1 MRSTGRTLAAVL
13 ALGIAGTAAPAVAAQ
28 GQPPA
33 NIKVSKQ
40 AQGPLQALQ
49 TAVNANDTAKIPGAV
64 AAAQAVATTK
74 EDRYM
79 LGQLWLK
86 AAIAAK
92 DDAQTTQASALILNS
107 GMASADQV
115 RILRDNQARI
125 KFRAKDY
132 AGAQTELQALLAAN
146 PNDADALLLLGE
158 VYENQNNGAQAVDT
172 FQKAMAVR
180 KSAGQPVPADWQR
193 RTVALAYKHKLP
205 TLMPLLGEWVRSNP
219 SADNVRDAARIVGDN
234 SGMSDSDQI
243 DLFRLQRAAGA
254 LKGESDF
261 YRYSNAALVKGFPGE
276 AKAVLDE
283 GFASGA
289 ISKTRPV
296 FRDVYTSA
304 TSKAAA
310 DRASLATTERNGLA
324 ATTARQAL
332 VAGDVF
338 LGYGEYGKAAGL
350 YRTALTKP
358 GADADLI
365 NLRLG
370 IALARAGDKAG
381 ATTALQTAGGKQQQI
396 AQLWQA
402 WVAGRS

>member
-1 MRSTGRTLAAVL
+1 
-13 ALGIAGTAAPAVAAQ
+13 
-28 GQPPA
+28 
-33 NIKVSKQ
+33 
-40 AQGPLQALQ
+40 
-49 TAVNANDTAKIPGAV
+49 VNANDTAKIPGAV

-92 DDAQTTQASALILNS
+92 DDAQTAQASALILNS
-107 GMASADQV
+107 GMATADQV

-125 KFRAKDY
+125 KFKAKDY
-132 AGAQTELQALLAAN
+132 AGALTELQALLAAS
-146 PNDADALLLLGE
+146 PNDADALVLLGE
-158 VYENQNNGAQAVDT
+158 TYENQGNGAQAVDS
-172 FQKAMAVR
+172 FQKAIAAR
-180 KSAGQPVPADWQR
+180 KAAGQPVPAEWQR

-205 TLMPLLGEWVRSNP
+205 TLMPLLGEWVRTNP
-219 SADNVRDAARIVGDN
+219 SPDNVRDAARIVGDT

-261 YRYSNAALVKGFPGE
+261 YRYSNSALIKGFPGE

-289 ISKTRPV
+289 INKTRPV

-304 TSKAAA
+304 SSKVAA
-310 DRASLATTERNGLA
+310 DQAALATTEKNGLA
-324 ATTARQAL
+324 ASTARQAL

-338 LGYGEYGKAAGL
+338 LGYGQYTKAAAL
-350 YRTALTKP
+350 YRAALTKS

-381 ATTALQTAGGKQQQI
+381 ATAALQAARGKQQQV

-402 WVAGRS
+402 WVASRS